1 VVDVP
6 SGRLQTVAT
15 VEDGRARSV
24 RFQNVPSFVLIDD
37 LPLRI
42 GAKAVRVAVAYGG
55 AFYAILPSESFE
67 IPVEPAY
74 LPRLIELGREI
85 KAKIEAAKEVVHPLN
100 AELREIY
107 GVIFTQ
113 GNRNVTIFADGE
125 VDRSPCGSGTSARLA
140 LLDRRGELARG
151 SALMHES
158 IVGTRFS
165 GRVVG
170 DSQVGEIPS
179 VITEVEGS
187 AHFTGT
193 HQFALMG
200 DDPIGPG
207 FLLR

>member
-1 VVDVP
+1 
-6 SGRLQTVAT
+6 
-15 VEDGRARSV
+15 
-24 RFQNVPSFVLIDD
+24 
-37 LPLRI
+37 
-42 GAKAVRVAVAYGG
+42 
-55 AFYAILPSESFE
+55 
-67 IPVEPAY
+67 
-74 LPRLIELGREI
+74 
-85 KAKIEAAKEVVHPLN
+85 
-100 AELREIY
+100 
-107 GVIFTQ
+107 
-113 GNRNVTIFADGE
+113 
-125 VDRSPCGSGTSARLA
+125 
-140 LLDRRGELARG
+140 
-151 SALMHES
+151 MHES